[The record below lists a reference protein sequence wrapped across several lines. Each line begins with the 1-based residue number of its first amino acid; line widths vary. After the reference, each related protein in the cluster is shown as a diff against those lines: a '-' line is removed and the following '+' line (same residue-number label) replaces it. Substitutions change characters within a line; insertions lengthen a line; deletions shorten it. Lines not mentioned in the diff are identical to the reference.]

1 LLIILYYYYYTLFLL
16 IPIAFLDGWDWSNIY
31 AISYYLLPRNCQC
44 RWNDTSVLNEGY
56 CITKENS
63 RMTNRCHSLDL
74 QDKNMLLIHNMHK
87 IIQWKIIRFEGL
99 KMQDLRP
106 EIPRDTHP
114 KLVELI
120 HRCWHKDPCLRPDFS
135 EILKFLQHINNMV
148 WGGIELDWLVLVIV
162 LLKILKHFLF
172 LLIYR

>member
-1 LLIILYYYYYTLFLL
+1 LPIILYYTLFLL
-16 IPIAFLDGWDWSNIY
+16 IPIAFLDGWDWSIIY

-44 RWNDTSVLNEGY
+44 QWNDTSVLNEGY

-120 HRCWHKDPCLRPDFS
+120 HRCWH
-135 EILKFLQHINNMV
+135 INNMV
-148 WGGIELDWLVLVIV
+148 WGGIEIDWLLIIVV
-162 LLKILKHFLF
+162 LLKILTHFLF
-172 LLIYR
+172 LLIFR